1 MSNYGFCPQCGKEGH
16 SRERRLN
23 GNDVCVNG
31 HTYPSSTAVY
41 TSVTSIE
48 DEISAMYADCSVED
62 WDGYG
67 ACAISAKAVENAKLF
82 VNNFPEF
89 FENRTVEVVPDN
101 GGILSID
108 IYNKDDST
116 MLSFN
121 FMDDPLHVPLYV
133 LPTNRAGK

>member
-1 MSNYGFCPQCGKEGH
+1 MSNYGLCPQCGKEGH

-23 GNDVCVNG
+23 GNDGCVNG

-48 DEISAMYADCSVED
+48 DEISAIYDDCSVKD
-62 WDGYG
+62 WDGYD
-67 ACAISAKAVENAKLF
+67 ACAISSKTVENAKLF

-89 FENRTVEVVPDN
+89 FKNRTVAVVPENDGN
-101 GGILSID
+101 IAIE
-108 IYNKDDST
+108 INNKDDST
-116 MLSFN
+116 MLSFSFTN
-121 FMDDPLHVPLYV
+121 NPLYVRLFV

>member
-1 MSNYGFCPQCGKEGH
+1 MSNYGLCPQCGKEGH

-31 HTYPSSTAVY
+31 HTYPSSTAVPIR
-41 TSVTSIE
+41 TSTVE
-48 DEISAMYADCSVED
+48 DELSATYADCSVED

-89 FENRTVEVVPDN
+89 FKNRTVAVVPENDGN
-101 GGILSID
+101 IAIE

-116 MLSFN
+116 VLSFN
-121 FMDDPLHVPLYV
+121 FNDNPLHVPLYV